1 MKQTGSVYD
10 PETDGGSFKLYT
22 GKVPAHIV
30 KFEESKHITNKWDV
44 TEGSKVKF
52 IRTGDDEL
60 AAGEVAE
67 VEKVF
72 LNFTFKVHEKASK
85 ALIKEDG
92 SEVEVAGDV
101 LKGREIRGSVPYI
114 LNPHKRIRW
123 MNNEY
128 ISFVEDA
135 LGIEFPLTEVQTPD
149 GIKKV
154 KDIQLV
160 EEEDVLGIPVII
172 ELGVRE
178 YKDRET
184 GDTKKTQDVKNI
196 LHWESGER
204 ISMDELVG
212 NDSEYDDLQNEVPF

>member
-10 PETDGGSFKLYT
+10 PETDGGNFKLYI

-52 IRTGDDEL
+52 IRTADDEL
-60 AAGEVAE
+60 SAGEIAE

-92 SEVEVAGDV
+92 SEVEISGDV
-101 LKGREIRGSVPYI
+101 LNGREIRGSVPYI

-128 ISFVEDA
+128 ISFVEDG
-135 LGIEFPLTEVQTPD
+135 LGIQFPLTEIQELN

-172 ELGVRE
+172 ELSIRE
-178 YKDRET
+178 YKDKET
-184 GDTKKTQDVKNI
+184 GDTKKVQDVKNI
-196 LHWESGER
+196 LHWESGKR
-204 ISMDELVG
+204 IPMDELVEDIPED
-212 NDSEYDDLQNEVPF
+212 DSLPF